1 YKCSPLSTCRRIQAG
16 RANNS
21 RCGRAV
27 SVDDVL
33 YLWQPA
39 KARLAMK
46 TMRCGFVSARDTRLI
61 EHRLNLRPY
70 GQLLND
76 SHLDLAYGDIWTEL
90 LLLRGKDDTGRF
102 AVLGSRSKP
111 HDLPRR
117 HRDDVTRRQR

>member
-1 YKCSPLSTCRRIQAG
+1 
-16 RANNS
+16 
-21 RCGRAV
+21 
-27 SVDDVL
+27 
-33 YLWQPA
+33 
-39 KARLAMK
+39 RLAMK

-76 SHLDLAYGDIWTEL
+76 SHLGLAYGDIWTEL

-111 HDLPRR
+111 HDLPRK
-117 HRDDVTRRQR
+117 HRNDVTRRQRQTHGLHCRDECIPLLYFDDRRHAALATGR